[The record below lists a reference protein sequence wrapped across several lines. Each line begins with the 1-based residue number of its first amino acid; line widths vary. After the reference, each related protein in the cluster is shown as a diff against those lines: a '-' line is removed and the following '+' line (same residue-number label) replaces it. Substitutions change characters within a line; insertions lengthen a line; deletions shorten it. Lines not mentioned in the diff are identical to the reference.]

1 MKSWLILPLNTS
13 SLLWARSIIA
23 RPGKINYLGLSKY
36 SPKQYNWNH
45 QREIRLSTIPSIPLQ
60 LARKRFPMTSSTN
73 TIRLKPIRLFTTSQ
87 NTWMHII
94 IFRISSVN
102 FTFPFATLGSWQRDS
117 WNRRWCK
124 RSRNRSWR
132 GSGRREWDL
141 WAFTGYLSF
150 NLLFCTEF
158 LLFGFVMSDVWGC
171 EMPEWQ
177 TLIELLYIQA
187 PSSERDNRK
196 WLRLTEWCRRAKRG
210 GINAGS
216 RGIQRLQTIN
226 THQFCQRTSPH

>member
-1 MKSWLILPLNTS
+1 MT
-13 SLLWARSIIA
+13 
-23 RPGKINYLGLSKY
+23 PGTNA
-36 SPKQYNWNH
+36 
-45 QREIRLSTIPSIPLQ
+45 IRLI
-60 LARKRFPMTSSTN
+60 
-73 TIRLKPIRLFTTSQ
+73 PIRLFATSQ
-87 NTWMHII
+87 DTWMHIK
-94 IFRISSVN
+94 IFLISPIN
-102 FTFPFATLGSWQRDS
+102 FMFLFATLGSWQRNS
-117 WNRRWCK
+117 WNWRWCK
-124 RSRNRSWR
+124 RSRDRIWR
-132 GSGRREWDL
+132 GSRRREWNL
-141 WAFTGYLSF
+141 WAFTGNLSF

-158 LLFGFVMSDVWGC
+158 LLFGFVMSDIWEC

-177 TLIELLYIQA
+177 TLMIESLYIQA